1 MDVTRNVILD
11 LLPLYLA
18 DEVSED
24 SRILVSK
31 YLEVDMELAQ
41 VVKEKMTAGLL
52 EDFPAPMSSDRELEV
67 YREAKRL
74 MFWRTVIGAGLVAF
88 VIFAF
93 IITVLIVG
101 AVTVLQSSGGF

>member
-1 MDVTRNVILD
+1 MDVTRDVILD

-31 YLEVDMELAQ
+31 YLEVDMEMAQ
-41 VVKEKMTAGLL
+41 LVKDRLTSGLL
-52 EDFPAPMSSDRELEV
+52 EDFPAPMTSDRELEV

-74 MFWRTVIGAGLVAF
+74 MFWRTVIMTGIVTIGVVTIMLGILAAVILTTSSAF
-88 VIFAF
+88 
-93 IITVLIVG
+93 
-101 AVTVLQSSGGF
+101 